1 MNAIHIH
8 TQLNSTTVHLPEIQP
23 LVGKRVEII
32 VMEEVS
38 SPADRCD
45 PGVPWVS
52 PLAGSIVRDD
62 DPFGPAVP
70 PEQWEANR

>member
-1 MNAIHIH
+1 MNAIRIH
-8 TQLNSTTVHLPEIQP
+8 TQLDSTTVHLPEIQP

-32 VMEEVS
+32 VIEEAS
-38 SPADRCD
+38 ASADRSE
-45 PGVPWVS
+45 PSLPWVS

-70 PEQWEANR
+70 PEEWEANR